1 MKSKKRKKEENLH
14 DDIVFFFN
22 LYQKNCTIFFSSIHT
37 AKSGVQKKF
46 LMNTHTDLP
55 LIFYQV
61 HKIQTLKGLKIFPM
75 VLFIFPG
82 LLDCLTTLPTPSQ
95 KMKLKSQT
103 MHFIKFNKHLL
114 NPFLFFPYIVN

>member
-1 MKSKKRKKEENLH
+1 M
-14 DDIVFFFN
+14 
-22 LYQKNCTIFFSSIHT
+22 HT

-61 HKIQTLKGLKIFPM
+61 HKIQTLKGLKIFPI

-103 MHFIKFNKHLL
+103 VHFIKFNKHLL